1 MSEHAETRWL
11 SAHEQRVWRSYL
23 SANSELQAQLDRQLR
38 ADAGMPVAYYQILV
52 MLSESPDRAMR
63 MSCLAE
69 LLHSSRSRLSHAVT
83 ALEKYGWVSRCT
95 HARDRRGSVARLTDA
110 GREALLLAAPGH
122 VTEVREVLFDALT
135 PEQLDSLHEI
145 SQAIMAKLRERGGTK
160 ERPRPAPEPE
170 CAPEPD

>member
-1 MSEHAETRWL
+1 MSDHSEIRWL
-11 SAHEQRVWRSYL
+11 SDHEQRVWRSYL
-23 SANSELQAQLDRQLR
+23 MANSELQARLDRQLR

-69 LLHSSRSRLSHAVT
+69 LLHSSRSRLSHAVS
-83 ALEKYGWVSRCT
+83 ALEKYGWISRCA
-95 HARDRRGSVARLTDA
+95 HAHDRRGSVARLTDT
-110 GREALLLAAPGH
+110 GYEALVRAAPGH

-145 SQAIMAKLRERGGTK
+145 SQAVLAKLRERCGT
-160 ERPRPAPEPE
+160 PGTPPP
-170 CAPEPD
+170 